1 MPKSKTISGDGVKR
15 KSAQHVRR
23 ILIVKPSS
31 LGDIVHTFKAVQLLH
46 ENYPKAVI
54 DWLVNPAFAELLDYA
69 PVEIAR
75 KIPFK
80 RKQLGNVFTFLPEF
94 IKLVYQLRK
103 VKYDMIFDFQ
113 GLLRS
118 AFFTRVSRS
127 KRFIGFANPREK
139 MAAKFYSSKVE
150 LPEGCRQAVERN
162 LALARSYC
170 KDWELENKLNIPV
183 IQHNRDFVKGKLKH
197 RNISYKQ
204 GVVAIFSGAR
214 WESKRFPTAMFV
226 NLINQLHEKYPQYK
240 FLLLGTKDEAESA
253 EAIVQSTGDY
263 VVNVAGATK
272 LGGLVELLRLCKLV
286 ISNDSGP
293 LHLAAALGCPTI
305 ALYGPTDPTYTGP
318 DGENVTIFQSDVE
331 CKNCLNRVCP
341 DGSYKCH
348 HLDEEQILKTAVYK
362 LDCIVD
368 SK

>member
-1 MPKSKTISGDGVKR
+1 MSKSKTMCGDGGKR
-15 KSAQHVRR
+15 KSVQHVRR

-31 LGDIVHTFKAVQLLH
+31 FGDIIHTFKAVQLLH

-94 IKLVYQLRK
+94 IKLVFQLRK
-103 VKYDMIFDFQ
+103 IKYDMIFDFQ

-118 AFFTRVSRS
+118 ALFSKIACS
-127 KRFIGFANPREK
+127 KRVVGFANPREK
-139 MAAKFYSSKVE
+139 GAIKFYNRRVE

-170 KDWELENKLNIPV
+170 KDWELESPLHIPV
-183 IQHNRDFVKGKLKH
+183 IQHNRDFVKSKLKR
-197 RNISYKQ
+197 RNISYKE
-204 GVVAIFSGAR
+204 GIVAIFPGAR
-214 WESKRFPTAMFV
+214 WESKRFPTAMFA

-240 FLLLGTKDEAESA
+240 FLLLGSSDEAESA
-253 EAIVQSTGDY
+253 EAIVQATGDY
-263 VVNVAGATK
+263 VSNIAGATK

-286 ISNDSGP
+286 VANDSGP
-293 LHLAAALGCPTI
+293 LHLAAALGCPTM
-305 ALYGPTDPTYTGP
+305 AFYGPTDPTYTGP
-318 DGENVTIFQSDVE
+318 DGENVTVFQPNVE

-348 HLDEEQILKTAVYK
+348 QLDEEQILKTAVYK